1 MQKPDNKQYTRPE
14 SREKGEHQ
22 KNKSPIMPFV
32 LRPDEVY
39 SRQYLMEV
47 MSLSKNTF
55 TKWHK
60 RGLKKL
66 NTETAQDLYL
76 GIDLITLFR
85 SPA

>member
-1 MQKPDNKQYTRPE
+1 MCDQDDNQYTRQKSSGKDE
-14 SREKGEHQ
+14 QKE
-22 KNKSPIMPFV
+22 KNKVQQPFV

-39 SRQYLMEV
+39 SRQYLMKV

-55 TKWHK
+55 TVWHK

-66 NTETAQDLYL
+66 NTNTAQDLYL

-85 SPA
+85 SPV